1 LKEIKE
7 FVKRN
12 SFTLFVGGTLLG
24 YSLYQLSK
32 RGNEHKIKSEDEV
45 IKETAKKLL
54 EPVKIIEVEN
64 YVTRKEYEEELN
76 DIIGNMYRHK
86 YVTLVGPKGS
96 GKKTLLKHVLN
107 GKKGIVFVK
116 YDGETTMENFQKKLF
131 EAIDIQIKPWKS
143 CNFYFFDI
151 FS

>member
-7 FVKRN
+7 IVKRN
-12 SFTLFVGGTLLG
+12 SYTLFVGGTLLG
-24 YSLYQLSK
+24 YFFYQFSK
-32 RGNEHKIKSEDEV
+32 QGNKHNKKGKEEV

-86 YVTLVGPKGS
+86 YVTLAGPKGS

-107 GKKGIVFVK
+107 KKKGIVFVK

-131 EAIDIQIKPWKS
+131 EAMNIQIDPWKS
-143 CNFYFFDI
+143 CNFYFLTFL
-151 FS
+151 